1 MRDTLRSCNW
11 PPQIVKRVH
20 LSCGKHQNQKFCADA
35 VYQVCVGR
43 FPRCSCPD
51 FAKGNICK
59 HYLVRDIG
67 LRPSTQ
73 VA

>member
-1 MRDTLRSCNW
+1 MSLLGCTC
-11 PPQIVKRVH
+11 PPQIVTRGYF
-20 LSCGKHQNQKFCADA
+20 SSGEHQNQPYCAFA

-59 HYLVRDIG
+59 HYLVRNISQ
-67 LRPSTQ
+67 RPFTKD
-73 VA
+73 V